1 MRKIFAAIG
10 AFLHTPVG
18 VILTTS
24 AFWHIVVR
32 AAKIPLNPYVSF
44 SLLGV
49 DIFVAFYLLDRLVY
63 YFSQFVLPIQ
73 NPKYRQEI
81 YLRVK
86 NFETGKRG
94 PALFIKNGRVIMHAG
109 EADKHGPGV
118 IVLDTASA
126 AVLRTDTEIKDTVG
140 PGVVF
145 TKSYKQKDEH
155 ISVGK
160 LLLSNDEY
168 HNEYVAGSVDLRSQ
182 WQFIGPLT
190 TDQPFLNPVPIS
202 SPKGYNDTKNRRQQT
217 SGLTRDGFEVSP
229 TISIKFSI
237 KRPAEKKP
245 TESGV
250 TSQYGYDADSVR
262 NAITRE
268 VIQLGTSENS
278 KVRMEWNK
286 LPAHLVVNIWREY
299 IRKFKLG
306 DLFTTSGISG
316 LQTIEEM
323 INKRIKQ
330 SDVMALD
337 DTGIPTGEWLESLE
351 FKQLQSRGLEIMDV
365 RIHNVIFEPSME
377 EQTIQHWSAEWMNIA
392 KKEENHLKEKEALIE
407 TASRDE
413 ASKSFARIASS
424 QFGGKPTMPQQN
436 PFKTLQL
443 LIQPLKEFML
453 NECGANSDTEIQL
466 RKLDEIWKW
475 LLDNNPV
482 GNISDGA
489 PRNSQGGGKP

>member
-1 MRKIFAAIG
+1 MRKLFRGIG
-10 AFLHTPVG
+10 AFLRTPAG

-24 AFWHIVVR
+24 VVWHIVLW
-32 AAKIPLNPYVSF
+32 AAKIPFSYFVSILVLAADVLF
-44 SLLGV
+44 
-49 DIFVAFYLLDRLVY
+49 ATYLLDRLIY
-63 YFSQFVLPIQ
+63 FFSQFVLPIQ

-126 AVLRTDTEIKDTVG
+126 AVLRTDTEIKETIG
-140 PGVVF
+140 PGVKF
-145 TKSYKQKDEH
+145 TQA
-155 ISVGK
+155 
-160 LLLSNDEY
+160 
-168 HNEYVAGSVDLRSQ
+168 NEYVAGSVDLRAQ

-202 SPKGYNDTKNRRQQT
+202 HPKGYNDIQSRRQQT
-217 SGLTRDGFEVSP
+217 SGQTRDGFEVSP

-237 KRPAEKKP
+237 KRPIEKKQ
-245 TESGV
+245 TEGGV

-278 KVRMEWNK
+278 KVRLEWNK

-306 DLFTTSGISG
+306 DLFTTSGMSG
-316 LQTIEEM
+316 LQRIEEM
-323 INKRIKQ
+323 INKRVKQ

-337 DTGIPTGEWLESLE
+337 DTGISTGEWLESLE
-351 FKQLQSRGLEIMDV
+351 FKQLQSRGLEVLDV
-365 RIHNVIFEPSME
+365 RIHNIIFEPSLE
-377 EQTIQHWSAEWMNIA
+377 EQTIQQWSTEWMNIA

-413 ASKSFARIASS
+413 ASKSFARIASR
-424 QFGGKPTMPQQN
+424 QFSGKPTMPQQN

-453 NECGANSDTEIQL
+453 NESSANSDTEMEL

-482 GNISDGA
+482 DSSLAGNKPAGSADDA
-489 PRNSQGGGKP
+489 PRNTQSGDRL

>member
-1 MRKIFAAIG
+1 MRKLFSAIG
-10 AFLHTPVG
+10 AFLQTPVG
-18 VILTTS
+18 VILATS
-24 AFWHIVVR
+24 VVWHIVVR
-32 AAKIPLNPYVSF
+32 EAGIPVNYYVSF
-44 SLLGV
+44 VLLIL
-49 DIFVAFYLLDRLVY
+49 DLIIAFTLLDRLIFF
-63 YFSQFVLPIQ
+63 FSQFVLPIQ

-81 YLRVK
+81 YSRVK

-94 PALFIKNGRVIMHAG
+94 PALFIKNGRVIMHEG

-145 TKSYKQKDEH
+145 TKSYKHKD
-155 ISVGK
+155 G
-160 LLLSNDEY
+160 L
-168 HNEYVAGSVDLRSQ
+168 HNEYIAGSVDLRAQ

-190 TDQPFLNPVPIS
+190 TEQPFLNPVPIS
-202 SPKGYNDTKNRRQQT
+202 SPKSYNEIQTRRQQT

-237 KRPAEKKP
+237 KRPVEKLP
-245 TESGV
+245 TEGGV
-250 TSQYGYDADSVR
+250 ISQYGFDADSIR

-278 KVRMEWNK
+278 KVRMDWNK
-286 LPAHLVVNIWREY
+286 LPSHLVVNIWREY
-299 IRKFKLG
+299 IRKFKLA

-323 INKRIKQ
+323 INKRVKQ
-330 SDVMALD
+330 SDVAALD

-351 FKQLQSRGLEIMDV
+351 YKQLQSRGLEIIEV
-365 RIHNVIFEPSME
+365 RIHNIIFEHSME
-377 EQTIQHWSAEWMNIA
+377 EQTIQQWSADWLNIA

-407 TASRDE
+407 NASRDE
-413 ASKSFARIASS
+413 ASKSFARIASR
-424 QFGGKPTMPQQN
+424 QFSGKPTMPQQN

-443 LIQPLKEFML
+443 LIQPLREFML
-453 NECGANSDTEIQL
+453 NESGANSDTEMQL

-475 LLDNNPV
+475 LLDNNPS
-482 GNISDGA
+482 GNNPVDTAPVSSHPDGA
-489 PRNSQGGGKP
+489 PRNIQSGGKP